1 MLVAFA
7 RKHRLL
13 HRLTGAKRAAT
24 VQTMDGFP
32 VVLTRIASLATLDAG
47 ATTTSPATTAFIL
60 LGVLCVLI
68 PALILGVLT
77 LGSWFYRGQPMI
89 GWMRIFTIPYLRY
102 FQCVRVEGRTYI
114 PRTIGAEGLI
124 VVSTHGAG
132 LDPIALTAII
142 PHPIRWLMSVEMMA
156 PQLGFMWRRMQVI
169 PIAFDARDAL
179 ALKTAIAHI
188 NSGQVLGIF
197 PEGGI
202 ERPSRMLRPFAGG
215 LRLILARTKAPV
227 LVAMIDPGR
236 QAQSAWGSYF
246 MRTRALIRF
255 VALIEPGAEGH
266 SRGTSDA
273 IFALLQ
279 KETGW
284 PTNLEP
290 MDPPD
295 PEAVETNLR
304 AYTRHE

>member
-1 MLVAFA
+1 
-7 RKHRLL
+7 
-13 HRLTGAKRAAT
+13 
-24 VQTMDGFP
+24 MDGPFAA
-32 VVLTRIASLATLDAG
+32 LTRSALLSAFDAG
-47 ATTTSPATTAFIL
+47 GMTAAEIGPATTAFML
-60 LGVLCVLI
+60 LGVLVVLI
-68 PALILGVLT
+68 PALMLGVYG
-77 LGSWFYRGQPMI
+77 LGNWFYRGQPII

-114 PRTIGAEGLI
+114 PRTIGPEGLI

-132 LDPIALTAII
+132 LDPIALTATIA
-142 PHPIRWLMSVEMMA
+142 HPIRWLMSVEMMA
-156 PQLGFMWRRMQVI
+156 PHLGWMWRRMQVI
-169 PIAFDARDAL
+169 PIAFDARDAT

-188 NSGQVLGIF
+188 NSGQALGIF

-215 LRLILARTKAPV
+215 LRLILTRTKAPV

-236 QAQSAWGSYF
+236 QADSAWGSYF
-246 MRTRALIRF
+246 MRTRATIRF
-255 VALIEPGAEGH
+255 VALVQPGVEGH

-284 PTNLEP
+284 PTNFEP

-295 PEAVETNLR
+295 PETVETNLR
-304 AYTRHE
+304 AYSRQE